1 MLYGSLM
8 DPLEEV
14 RLNVRKYADEVA
26 RVLKPGGRWLY
37 ITSVQPHFVWLL
49 LRREEVWAFSTE
61 EIKIPGAL
69 GYHFYIMTKH
79 TLVDGGITIHQA
91 ILLTET

>member
-1 MLYGSLM
+1 MLFGSLM
-8 DPLEEV
+8 DPPKEV

-26 RVLKPGGRWLY
+26 RVLKPDGQWLY
-37 ITSVQPHFVWLL
+37 ITSVQPRFLRPL
-49 LRREEVWAFSTE
+49 LRRDEVWTFTTE

-79 TLVDGGITIHQA
+79 TPVDGDIPIH
-91 ILLTET
+91 